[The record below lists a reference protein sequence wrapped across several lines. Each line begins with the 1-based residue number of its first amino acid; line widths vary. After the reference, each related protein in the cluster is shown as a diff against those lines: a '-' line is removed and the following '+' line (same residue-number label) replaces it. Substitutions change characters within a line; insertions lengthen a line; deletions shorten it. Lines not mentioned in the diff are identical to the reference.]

1 VGWGWSGGVL
11 SNRPQFPLFPAFY
24 QAGPGVGELPK
35 VFKKGERIMTVKF
48 ELLRPDD
55 LLNLQIEADNL
66 HLDTSQKQ
74 APALV
79 LDDPGQPGY
88 LIITFPPQTVV
99 EQAVYESSP
108 SEASNPQS
116 GEPYNQHPAPS
127 QPALPMQARIGGP
140 SHLVFRVPPGPD
152 VRIPYDTASLLDW
165 GNYELVVS
173 PLADVPPVPTPQE
186 RQNAP
191 GIKPPAALETSI
203 EMPYRLMISPNH
215 AVAWRNSLQAKSF
228 QGLTELWHTRMA
240 LKDESGRITE
250 LSRSQTAPLRAIWS
264 PDYNPNKFN
273 ADDPPVFGQPDLDW
287 GVLTPMTPNDRHQL
301 VILTSAF
308 HGFVK
313 DKNDFTTYEPQPFYA
328 EQFMLSPLGA
338 WLKSR
343 GEWDPP
349 VPFKPLW
356 MLARSASTAANKW
369 DSYLKDVSHLQPL
382 MIQNPRTPRRGAAG
396 KAAMD
401 ALMTSMPQAAENVTI
416 LRPGTGAAQQ
426 PQIFQL
432 AGSELSAV
440 LWPQL
445 WGITGAPLNLQE
457 WKHIA
462 TQGRDH
468 YVRIV
473 YEGYLYPFGH
483 RASLVKVT
491 ERKIRDVN
499 LPAGGTTPLAY
510 LVQHMYIVVRQPQ
523 RFYNTSEVK
532 SLMQHGGLEMPLT
545 SIRLTT
551 LVTPDIADPTGGS
564 HIPNTTYSFWV
575 RLGSGA
581 SPNDDFKFHA
591 IAEDIAGNRID
602 MTASLVFIISGEGHL
617 DQVIIGYNNS
627 GDERACL
634 VPAQKVTFAPAAAG
648 GANQNT
654 SLTTNR
660 LYFDT
665 QPGPDTKDYGGFL
678 PQLYMADV
686 KLPAVEA
693 MLGKPAETMIA
704 FYPPYL
710 SQDPNNTTG
719 LFAQIVK
726 ETASHVQTLDKLLSE
741 FSADQAG
748 GFATPDLS
756 ISGLTSQYGPLAGDL
771 AKAAQNI
778 FDPSDFFNDVKDAAK
793 LFGTLSLADLLA
805 PLTMGAGAPKIQF
818 DHKKL
823 ADPPPSLK
831 EQLTVTLDWTPEV
844 KDLNFG
850 IVTFHA
856 DRNGTKAKLEVHG
869 KVQKILEL
877 PPSGTPDPGQA
888 EMNGSLTDF
897 RIELLHVV
905 EVLFAKFAFNSVTG
919 KKLDVTV
926 DLDPDTPVR
935 FIEDLQFVD
944 DLRKAIPPGLFG
956 DGASLD
962 INVTRVKAGFSLGL
976 PPVGVGVFSLKDVTL
991 GAFIE
996 LPFLDG
1002 KPLFDFS
1009 FSSREHPFNLTVM
1022 IFGGGGFFH
1031 LQIDTLGVK
1040 MLEAALEFGASASID
1055 LGVASGGVH
1064 IMAGIY
1070 FSMQRKTINGQD
1082 VDAATLAGY
1091 LRMGGE
1097 LSVLGL
1103 ISVSLEFYLV
1113 FAYEFA
1119 KNAAYGRAT
1128 LTVKVEVLFFSTSVE
1143 ITVEKR
1149 FGGTAG
1155 DPSFLD
1161 GFTTPAVW
1169 NEYASAFA

>member
-1 VGWGWSGGVL
+1 MAL
-11 SNRPQFPLFPAFY
+11 
-24 QAGPGVGELPK
+24 
-35 VFKKGERIMTVKF
+35 KF

-66 HLDTSQKQ
+66 HLDTSQAQ

-79 LDDPGQPGY
+79 LDDPNQPGY
-88 LIITFPPQTVV
+88 LIITFPPQTVA
-99 EQAVYESSP
+99 EQAVFESSP
-108 SEASNPQS
+108 SEATNPES
-116 GEPYNQHPAPS
+116 GEPYNQDHPAPAP
-127 QPALPMQARIGGP
+127 PAQPMQARVGG
-140 SHLVFRVPPGPD
+140 SSRLVFRVPAGPD

-165 GNYELVVS
+165 DNYELVVS
-173 PLADVPPVPTPQE
+173 ALADVPPDPTPQE
-186 RQNAP
+186 SQNAP
-191 GIKPPAALETSI
+191 YIKAPGGLETSI

-215 AVAWRNSLQAKSF
+215 AVTWQNARQAKTF
-228 QGLTELWHTRMA
+228 AGLTELWHTRLA
-240 LKDESGRITE
+240 LKDDQGQVTE
-250 LSRSQTAPLRAIWS
+250 LSRLQPAPLRAIWS
-264 PDYNPNKFN
+264 PDYNPNKFS
-273 ADDPPVFGQPDLDW
+273 ADDSPKFGDPDPDW

-313 DKNDFTTYEPQPFYA
+313 DTDDHTSYAPLPFYA
-328 EQFMLSPLGA
+328 EQLMLSPLGA

-343 GEWDPP
+343 GDWDPP
-349 VPFKPLW
+349 VPFKPIWILNQ
-356 MLARSASTAANKW
+356 AANVGVSKW
-369 DSYLKDVSHLQPL
+369 DSYLKDVTHLQPL
-382 MIQNPRTPRRGAAG
+382 LQQQPGRRSRQAAG
-396 KAAMD
+396 NAAIETLVNSLPGM
-401 ALMTSMPQAAENVTI
+401 AAGNASGV
-416 LRPGTGAAQQ
+416 LRSGADAAQG
-426 PQIFQL
+426 PQIVQL
-432 AGSELSAV
+432 AGSQLNAV

-445 WGITGAPLNLQE
+445 LGITGAPLNLEE
-457 WKHIA
+457 WAHIA
-462 TQGRDH
+462 TMGRDH

-473 YEGYLYPFGH
+473 YQGHLYPFGH

-491 ERKIRDVN
+491 ERKIRDVP
-499 LPAGGTTPLAY
+499 LLTGGTTPLAY

-523 RFYNTSEVK
+523 RFYDTSEVK
-532 SLMQHGGLEMPLT
+532 GLMQHGGRELPLA

-551 LVTPDIADPTGGS
+551 LVTPDIAEPTGGS
-564 HIPNTTYSFWV
+564 HLPNTTYSFWV

-591 IAEDIAGNRID
+591 VAQDIAGNDID
-602 MTASLVFIISGEGHL
+602 MTASLVFVITGEGHL
-617 DQVIIGYNNS
+617 DQVISGYNGS
-627 GDERACL
+627 GEERACL
-634 VPAQKVTFAPAAAG
+634 VPAQAVTYAPAVAS

-654 SLTTNR
+654 NLTTNK

-665 QPGPDTKDYGGFL
+665 QPAPVDKEYGGFL
-678 PQLYMADV
+678 PQLYMANV

-693 MLGKPAETMIA
+693 MIGKPAETNIA
-704 FYPPYL
+704 FYAPYL

-748 GFATPDLS
+748 GFATPNLS

-771 AKAAQNI
+771 AKAAQDV

-869 KVQKILEL
+869 KVQKTLEL
-877 PPSGTPDPGQA
+877 PPSGTPDPGTA
-888 EMNGSLTDF
+888 EMNGALTDF

-905 EVLFAKFAFNSVTG
+905 EVLFARFAFNSVTG
-919 KKLDVTV
+919 QKLNVTV

-956 DGASLD
+956 DGPSLD
-962 INVTRVKAGFSLGL
+962 INATRVKAGFSLGL
-976 PPVGVGVFSLKDVTL
+976 PPIGVAVFSLKDVTL
-991 GAFIE
+991 GAYIE

-1070 FSMQRKTINGQD
+1070 FSMQRKTIDGQD

-1103 ISVSLEFYLV
+1103 ISVSLEFYLI

-1128 LTVKVEVLFFSTSVE
+1128 LTVKVEVLFFSTSVD

-1149 FGGTAG
+1149 FGGSGG
-1155 DPSFLD
+1155 DPTFLD
-1161 GFTTPAVW
+1161 EFTSSTIW
-1169 NEYASAFA
+1169 SDYAGAFA

>member
-1 VGWGWSGGVL
+1 
-11 SNRPQFPLFPAFY
+11 
-24 QAGPGVGELPK
+24 
-35 VFKKGERIMTVKF
+35 MTLKF

-55 LLNLQIEADNL
+55 LLNLQVEVDNL
-66 HLDTSQKQ
+66 LLDTSQEQ
-74 APALV
+74 DPALV
-79 LDDPGQPGY
+79 LDDPNQPGY
-88 LIITFPPQTVV
+88 LIVTFPAQTIA
-99 EQAVYESSP
+99 EQAVFESSP

-116 GEPYNQHPAPS
+116 GEPYNQDHPAPTP
-127 QPALPMQARIGGP
+127 PAQPMQARIGGA
-140 SHLVFRVPPGPD
+140 SRLVFRIPAGPE

-165 GNYELVVS
+165 SNYELVVS
-173 PLADVPPVPTPQE
+173 PLADVPPDPTPQE

-191 GIKPPAALETSI
+191 SIKVPARLETSI
-203 EMPYRLMISPNH
+203 EMPYRLVISPNH
-215 AVAWRNSLQAKSF
+215 AVVWQNNQQAKAY
-228 QGLTELWHTRMA
+228 QGLTELWHARLA
-240 LKDESGRITE
+240 LKDDQGQISE
-250 LSRSQTAPLRAIWS
+250 LSRSQPAPLRAIWS
-264 PDYNPNKFN
+264 PDYNPNKFS
-273 ADDPPVFGQPDLDW
+273 ADDPPVFGKPDLDW

-313 DKNDFTTYEPQPFYA
+313 DTNDHTTYIPQPFYA
-328 EQFMLSPLGA
+328 EQFMLSSLGA

-349 VPFKPLW
+349 VPFKPIWILTQP
-356 MLARSASTAANKW
+356 SSSGVSKW
-369 DSYLKDVSHLQPL
+369 DGFLKDVSHLQPI
-382 MIQNPRTPRRGAAG
+382 IQPIPRTRKRGAAG
-396 KAAMD
+396 NAAID
-401 ALMTSMPQAAENVTI
+401 ALMSSLPGGASENASI
-416 LRPGTGAAQQ
+416 LRSGSEAAHE
-426 PQIFQL
+426 PQIVQL

-445 WGITGAPLNLQE
+445 LGITGAPLNLQE
-457 WKHIA
+457 WRHIA

-491 ERKIRDVN
+491 ERKIRDVS
-499 LPAGGTTPLAY
+499 LATGGTTPLAY

-523 RFYNTSEVK
+523 RFYNTPEVK
-532 SLMQHGGLEMPLT
+532 SLMLHAGREMPLA

-551 LVTPDIADPTGGS
+551 LVTPDIADPSGAS

-581 SPNDDFKFHA
+581 SPNDDYKFHA
-591 IAEDIAGNRID
+591 IAEDLAGNHID
-602 MTASLVFIISGEGHL
+602 MTASLVFVITGEGHL
-617 DQVIIGYNNS
+617 DQVISGYNSS
-627 GDERACL
+627 GEERACL
-634 VPAQKVTFAPAAAG
+634 VPAQKVSYAPAAAG

-654 SLTTNR
+654 SLTTNK

-665 QPGPDTKDYGGFL
+665 QPGPNTKAYGGFL

-693 MLGKPAETMIA
+693 MIGKPAETKIA
-704 FYPPYL
+704 FYPGYL
-710 SQDPNNTTG
+710 SQDPNNTSG
-719 LFAQIVK
+719 MFAQI
-726 ETASHVQTLDKLLSE
+726 
-741 FSADQAG
+741 

-771 AKAAQNI
+771 AKAAQDI

-869 KVQKILEL
+869 KVQKIVEL

-888 EMNGSLTDF
+888 QMNGSLTDF

-905 EVLFAKFAFNSVTG
+905 EVLFAKFAFSSVTG

-944 DLRKAIPPGLFG
+944 ELRKAIPPGLFG

-962 INVTRVKAGFSLGL
+962 INLTRVKAGFSLGL
-976 PPVGVGVFSLKDVTL
+976 PPVGVGVFSLKDVVL

-1055 LGVASGGVH
+1055 LGVASGSVH

-1070 FSMQRKTINGQD
+1070 FSIQRKTINGQD
-1082 VDAATLAGY
+1082 VDAATLGGY

-1103 ISVSLEFYLV
+1103 ISVSLEFYLI

-1128 LTVKVEVLFFSTSVE
+1128 LTVKVEVLFFSTSVD

-1149 FGGTAG
+1149 FGGTSG
-1155 DPSFLD
+1155 DPTFLD
-1161 GFTTPAVW
+1161 GFSTPAVW
-1169 NEYASAFA
+1169 NEYAGAFA

>member
-1 VGWGWSGGVL
+1 M
-11 SNRPQFPLFPAFY
+11 AY
-24 QAGPGVGELPK
+24 
-35 VFKKGERIMTVKF
+35 KF

-74 APALV
+74 DPVLV
-79 LDDPGQPGY
+79 LDDPNQPGY
-88 LIITFPPQTVV
+88 LIITFPPQTVA

-108 SEASNPQS
+108 SEASNPQA
-116 GEPYNQHPAPS
+116 GELYNQDHPAPA
-127 QPALPMQARIGGP
+127 PPVLPMQARIGG
-140 SHLVFRVPPGPD
+140 SSRLVFRIQPGPN
-152 VRIPYDTASLLDW
+152 VRIPYDTESLLDW
-165 GNYELVVS
+165 DNYELAVS
-173 PLADVPPVPTPQE
+173 PLADVPPDPTPQE

-191 GIKPPAALETSI
+191 GIKAPARLETSI

-215 AVAWRNSLQAKSF
+215 AVTWQNSRQAKTF
-228 QGLTELWHTRMA
+228 QGLTELWHARLA
-240 LKDESGRITE
+240 LKDDQGQITE
-250 LSRSQTAPLRAIWS
+250 ISRQQPAPLRAIWS
-264 PDYNPNKFN
+264 PDYNPNKFS
-273 ADDPPVFGQPDLDW
+273 ADDLPKFGQPDLDW

-301 VILTSAF
+301 VVLTSAF

-313 DKNDFTTYEPQPFYA
+313 DKNDHTTYVPLPFFA
-328 EQFMLSPLGA
+328 EQLMLSPLGA

-349 VPFKPLW
+349 VPFKPIWILTPPSR
-356 MLARSASTAANKW
+356 AGVSKW
-369 DSYLKDVSHLQPL
+369 DSYLKDVTHLQPL
-382 MIQNPRTPRRGAAG
+382 ILQQPGRRTRGAAG
-396 KAAMD
+396 NAALE
-401 ALMTSMPQAAENVTI
+401 ALMGSLPRTAAENAAV
-416 LRPGTGAAQQ
+416 LQPGSEAAQG
-426 PQIFQL
+426 PQIVQL
-432 AGSELSAV
+432 AGTQLEAV

-445 WGITGAPLNLQE
+445 LGITGAPLNLQE
-457 WKHIA
+457 WAHIA
-462 TQGRDH
+462 TQSRDH

-491 ERKIRDVN
+491 ERKMRDVS
-499 LPAGGTTPLAY
+499 LPTGGTTPLAY

-523 RFYNTSEVK
+523 RFYNTPQVK
-532 SLMQHGGLEMPLT
+532 SLMMHGGREMPLS
-545 SIRLTT
+545 SIHLTT
-551 LVTPDIADPTGGS
+551 LVTPDIANPSGGS

-575 RLGSGA
+575 RLGNGA
-581 SPNDDFKFHA
+581 SLNDDFKFHA

-602 MTASLVFIISGEGHL
+602 MTASLVFVISGEGHL
-617 DQVIIGYNNS
+617 DQVISGYNNS
-627 GDERACL
+627 GEERACL
-634 VPAQKVTFAPAAAG
+634 VPAQAVTYSPG
-648 GANQNT
+648 VSSGANQNT
-654 SLTTNR
+654 SLTTNK
-660 LYFDT
+660 LYFET
-665 QPGPDTKDYGGFL
+665 QPGPDDKEYGGFL

-693 MLGKPAETMIA
+693 MIGKPAETMIA

-748 GFATPDLS
+748 GFATPNLS

-771 AKAAQNI
+771 AKAAQDV

-818 DHKKL
+818 DHQKL

-856 DRNGTKAKLEVHG
+856 DRNGTHAKLEVHG
-869 KVQKILEL
+869 KLQKIVEL
-877 PPSGTPDPGQA
+877 PPSGTPDLGHA

-905 EVLFAKFAFNSVTG
+905 EVLFAKFAFSSVTG
-919 KKLDVTV
+919 QKLNVTV
-926 DLDPDTPVR
+926 DLDADTPVR

-944 DLRKAIPPGLFG
+944 ELRKAIPPGLFG
-956 DGASLD
+956 DGPSLD
-962 INVTRVKAGFSLGL
+962 INATRVKAGFSLGL

-991 GAFIE
+991 AAYIE

-1070 FSMQRKTINGQD
+1070 FSMQRRTINGQD

-1103 ISVSLEFYLV
+1103 ISVSLEFYLI

-1128 LTVKVEVLFFSTSVE
+1128 LTVKVEVLFFSTSVD

-1149 FGGTAG
+1149 FGGTSG
-1155 DPSFLD
+1155 DPTFLD
-1161 GFTTPAVW
+1161 GFSTPAIW
-1169 NEYASAFA
+1169 TEYAGAFA

>member
-1 VGWGWSGGVL
+1 MAL
-11 SNRPQFPLFPAFY
+11 
-24 QAGPGVGELPK
+24 
-35 VFKKGERIMTVKF
+35 KF

-66 HLDTSQKQ
+66 RLDTSQKQ
-74 APALV
+74 DPALV
-79 LDDPGQPGY
+79 LDDPDQPGY
-88 LIITFPPQTVV
+88 LIVTFPPQTVA

-108 SEASNPQS
+108 SEASNPES
-116 GEPYNQHPAPS
+116 GKPYNNDHPAPA
-127 QPALPMQARIGGP
+127 PPTLPMQARVGG
-140 SHLVFRVPPGPD
+140 SSRLVFRIQPGSN
-152 VRIPYDTASLLDW
+152 VRIPYNTQSLLDW
-165 GNYELVVS
+165 ENYELAVS
-173 PLADVPPVPTPQE
+173 PLADVPPDPTPQE
-186 RQNAP
+186 RLNAP
-191 GIKPPAALETSI
+191 GIKAPTHLETSI

-215 AVAWRNSLQAKSF
+215 AVTWQNSPQAKTF
-228 QGLTELWHTRMA
+228 QGLTELWHARLA
-240 LKDESGRITE
+240 LKDDQGQITE
-250 LSRSQTAPLRAIWS
+250 ISRHQPAPLRAIWS
-264 PDYNPNKFN
+264 PDYNPNKFT
-273 ADDPPVFGQPDLDW
+273 ADDLPKFGEPDLDW

-313 DKNDFTTYEPQPFYA
+313 DKNDHTTYIPQPFFA
-328 EQFMLSPLGA
+328 EQLMLSPLGA

-349 VPFKPLW
+349 VPFKPIWVLTQPSK
-356 MLARSASTAANKW
+356 AGVNKW
-369 DSYLKDVSHLQPL
+369 DRYLKDVTHLQPL
-382 MIQNPRTPRRGAAG
+382 IKQVPGRRRRGAAEN
-396 KAAMD
+396 AALES
-401 ALMTSMPQAAENVTI
+401 LMGSLPGRAAENAEV
-416 LRPGTGAAQQ
+416 LQPGSDAPQE
-426 PQIFQL
+426 PQIVQL
-432 AGSELSAV
+432 AGTELGAV

-445 WGITGAPLNLQE
+445 LGITGSPLNLQE
-457 WKHIA
+457 WTHIA
-462 TQGRDH
+462 TQSRDH

-491 ERKIRDVN
+491 ERKIRDVS
-499 LPAGGTTPLAY
+499 LPTGGTTPLAY

-523 RFYNTSEVK
+523 RFYHTPQVK
-532 SLMQHGGLEMPLT
+532 SLMQHGGREMPLS

-551 LVTPDIADPTGGS
+551 RVTPDIADPTGGS
-564 HIPNTTYSFWV
+564 HILKTNYSFWV

-581 SPNDDFKFHA
+581 SPADDFKFHA

-602 MTASLVFIISGEGHL
+602 LTASLVFVIYGEDYL
-617 DQVIIGYNNS
+617 DKVIEGYNNS
-627 GDERACL
+627 GEERACL
-634 VPAQKVTFAPAAAG
+634 VPAQAVTYAPAVSS

-654 SLTTNR
+654 SLTTHK

-665 QPGPDTKDYGGFL
+665 QKGPDDKEYGGFL

-693 MLGKPAETMIA
+693 MIGKPAETLIA
-704 FYPPYL
+704 FYTPYL

-726 ETASHVQTLDKLLSE
+726 ETASHVQALDKLLSE
-741 FSADQAG
+741 FSANQAG

-771 AKAAQNI
+771 TKAAQDI

-818 DHKKL
+818 DHQKL

-856 DRNGTKAKLEVHG
+856 DRNGTHSKLEVHG
-869 KVQKILEL
+869 KLQKIVEL
-877 PPSGTPDPGQA
+877 PPSGTPDPGHA
-888 EMNGSLTDF
+888 EMKGSLTDF

-905 EVLFAKFAFNSVTG
+905 EVLFAKFAFSSVTG

-926 DLDPDTPVR
+926 DLDGDTPVR
-935 FIEDLQFVD
+935 FIDDLHFVD
-944 DLRKAIPPGLFG
+944 ELRKAIPPGLFG

-962 INVTRVKAGFSLGL
+962 INASRVKAGFSLAL
-976 PPVGVGVFSLKDVTL
+976 PPVAVGVFSLKDVTL
-991 GAFIE
+991 AAYIA

-1113 FAYEFA
+1113 FAYEVA

-1128 LTVKVEVLFFSTSVE
+1128 LTVKVEVLFFSTSVD

-1149 FGGTAG
+1149 FGGTSG
-1155 DPSFLD
+1155 DPTFLD

-1169 NEYASAFA
+1169 TEYAGAFA

>member
-1 VGWGWSGGVL
+1 
-11 SNRPQFPLFPAFY
+11 
-24 QAGPGVGELPK
+24 
-35 VFKKGERIMTVKF
+35 MTLKF

-55 LLNLQIEADNL
+55 LLNLQIEAYNL
-66 HLDTSQKQ
+66 HLDVSQKQ
-74 APALV
+74 HPALV
-79 LDDPGQPGY
+79 LEDPKLPAY
-88 LIITFPPQTVV
+88 LIVTFPLQTTA
-99 EQAVYESSP
+99 EQAVFESSP
-108 SEASNPQS
+108 SEGSNPQKD
-116 GEPYNQHPAPS
+116 EPYNKIHPAPT
-127 QPALPMQARIGGP
+127 PPTLPMQARIGG
-140 SHLVFRVPPGPD
+140 SSRLVFRIPPGPE

-165 GNYELVVS
+165 ESYELVVS
-173 PLADVPPVPTPQE
+173 PLADVPPEPTFQE

-191 GIKPPAALETSI
+191 GINPPAHLETAI
-203 EMPYRLMISPNH
+203 ELPYRLLISPNH
-215 AVAWRNSLQAKSF
+215 TVAWQNARRAKTIR
-228 QGLTELWHTRMA
+228 GVTEVWHARLA
-240 LKDESGRITE
+240 LKDENGQISE
-250 LSRSQTAPLRAIWS
+250 LSRRHPAPLRVIWS
-264 PDYNPNKFN
+264 PDYNPKKFV
-273 ADDPPVFGQPDLDW
+273 ADDPPQFGQPDVDW
-287 GVLTPMTPNDRHQL
+287 GALTPMTPSDRHEL

-308 HGFVK
+308 HGYVNDK
-313 DKNDFTTYEPQPFYA
+313 DDFTTYAPQPFYV
-328 EQFMLSPLGA
+328 EQLMLSPLGG

-343 GEWDPP
+343 GDWNPP
-349 VPFKPLW
+349 VPFRPLW
-356 MLARSASTAANKW
+356 LAAQPVNAGVAKW
-369 DSYLKDVSHLQPL
+369 NSYVKNFTHLQPL
-382 MIQNPRTPRRGAAG
+382 APHPQENRAKRAASSTAADAAIEALMASLPSPEAENTAIVHPGAA
-396 KAAMD
+396 
-401 ALMTSMPQAAENVTI
+401 AAE
-416 LRPGTGAAQQ
+416 G
-426 PQIFQL
+426 PQIVQL
-432 AGSELSAV
+432 VNSEISAV

-445 WGITGAPLNLQE
+445 LGITGDPLSLSE
-457 WKHIA
+457 WTHIA

-473 YEGYLYPFGH
+473 YEGHLYPFGH
-483 RASLVKVT
+483 HASLVKIT
-491 ERKIRDVN
+491 ERKIRDVPGP
-499 LPAGGTTPLAY
+499 LGATTPLAY
-510 LVQHMYIVVRQPQ
+510 LVQHMYIIVRQPLRNYGATQ
-523 RFYNTSEVK
+523 VEN
-532 SLMQHGGLEMPLT
+532 LMLHHGLEMPIK

-551 LVTPDIADPTGGS
+551 LVTPDIANPLGGS

-581 SPNDDFKFHA
+581 SPADDFKFHA
-591 IAEDIAGNRID
+591 VAEDLAGNQND
-602 MTASLVFIISGEGHL
+602 LTASLVFVLAGEGHL
-617 DQVIIGYNNS
+617 DLVVDGYNKS
-627 GDERACL
+627 GEERACL
-634 VPAQKVTFAPAAAG
+634 VPGQKVTYAAPAG
-648 GANQNT
+648 GGSNENT
-654 SLTTNR
+654 SLTTNKM
-660 LYFDT
+660 YFDT
-665 QPGPDTKDYGGFL
+665 QPGPDNKEYGGFL
-678 PQLYMADV
+678 PQLYMAEV

-693 MLGKPAETMIA
+693 MLGRPAETRIA
-704 FYPPYL
+704 FYEPYL
-710 SQDPNNTTG
+710 NQDANNTTG
-719 LFAQIVK
+719 LFAQVVK
-726 ETASHVQTLDKLLSE
+726 ETAPHVQAVAKLLSE

-748 GFATPDLS
+748 GFATPNLS
-756 ISGLTSQYGPLAGDL
+756 ISGLSSQLGPLAGNL
-771 AKAAQNI
+771 ANAAQDL

-793 LFGTLSLADLLA
+793 LFGTLSLADLLS

-823 ADPPPSLK
+823 AAPPPGLK
-831 EQLTVTLDWTPEV
+831 EQLIATLDWTPEV

-856 DRNGTKAKLEVHG
+856 NRNGAQAKLEVHG
-869 KVQKILEL
+869 KVQKTIEI
-877 PPSGTPDPGQA
+877 PPSGNPDPGLA

-905 EVLFAKFAFNSVTG
+905 EVLFKKFAFSSVTG
-919 KKLDVTV
+919 KKLNVSV

-944 DLRKAIPPGLFG
+944 ELRKSIPSGLFG
-956 DGASLD
+956 DGPSLD
-962 INVTRVKAGFSLGL
+962 INATRVKAGFSLGL

-991 GAFIE
+991 AAFIE

-1070 FSMQRKTINGQD
+1070 FSMQRKTIDGKD

-1103 ISVSLEFYLV
+1103 ISISLEFYLT

-1128 LTVKVEVLFFSTSVE
+1128 LTVKVEVLFFSTSVD

-1149 FGGTAG
+1149 FGGSSG
-1155 DPSFLD
+1155 DPTFLD
-1161 GFTTPAVW
+1161 GFDTPAVW
-1169 NEYASAFA
+1169 SDYAGAFA

>member
-1 VGWGWSGGVL
+1 
-11 SNRPQFPLFPAFY
+11 
-24 QAGPGVGELPK
+24 
-35 VFKKGERIMTVKF
+35 MTYKF

-55 LLNLQIEADNL
+55 LLNLQIEAENL
-66 HLDTSQKQ
+66 HLDTSQPQ

-79 LDDPGQPGY
+79 LDDPSQPGY
-88 LIITFPPQTVV
+88 LIVTFPPQTVV
-99 EQAVYESSP
+99 EQAVYEP
-108 SEASNPQS
+108 PTMT
-116 GEPYNQHPAPS
+116 PT
-127 QPALPMQARIGGP
+127 LPMQARIGG
-140 SHLVFRVPPGPD
+140 SSRLVFRIAAGPD
-152 VRIPYDTASLLDW
+152 VRIPYDVDSLLDW
-165 GNYELVVS
+165 SNYELVVS
-173 PLADVPPVPTPQE
+173 PLADVPPDPTPQE

-191 GIKPPAALETSI
+191 GIQAPTRLETSI
-203 EMPYRLMISPNH
+203 EMPYRLVISPNH
-215 AVAWRNSLQAKSF
+215 AVAWQNSQHAKSF
-228 QGLTELWHTRMA
+228 AGLTELWHARLA
-240 LKDESGRITE
+240 LKDNQGQISEI
-250 LSRSQTAPLRAIWS
+250 SRLQPAPLRAIWS
-264 PDYNPNKFN
+264 PDYNPNKFT
-273 ADDPPVFGQPDLDW
+273 ADDPPVFGQPDADW

-313 DKNDFTTYEPQPFYA
+313 DTNDHTTYEPLPFFA
-328 EQFMLSPLGA
+328 EQMMLSPLGA

-343 GEWDPP
+343 GNWEPP
-349 VPFKPLW
+349 VPFKPIWILTQPVTT
-356 MLARSASTAANKW
+356 RVSKW
-369 DSYLKDVSHLQPL
+369 DNYLKDVTHLQPL
-382 MIQNPRTPRRGAAG
+382 LVQQPGRRARKTAA
-396 KAAMD
+396 D
-401 ALMTSMPQAAENVTI
+401 ANIEALVNSLPGMTDGNTAI
-416 LRPGTGAAQQ
+416 LRPGSNVSPDAQ
-426 PQIFQL
+426 IVQL
-432 AGSELSAV
+432 AGSELNAV

-445 WGITGAPLNLQE
+445 IGITGAPLNLEE
-457 WKHIA
+457 WIHIA

-473 YEGYLYPFGH
+473 YEGHLYPFGH

-491 ERKIRDVN
+491 ERKIRDVS
-499 LPAGGTTPLAY
+499 LPGGGTTPLAY
-510 LVQHMYIVVRQPQ
+510 LVQHMYIIVRQPQ
-523 RFYNTSEVK
+523 RFYNTPEVQG
-532 SLMQHGGLEMPLT
+532 LMVHNGREMPLT

-551 LVTPDIADPTGGS
+551 VVTPDIANPTGPS

-575 RLGSGA
+575 RLGSGV
-581 SPNDDFKFHA
+581 SPNDDFNFHA

-602 MTASLVFIISGEGHL
+602 MTTSLVFVISGEGHL
-617 DQVIIGYNNS
+617 DQVISGYNGS
-627 GDERACL
+627 GEERACL
-634 VPAQKVTFAPAAAG
+634 VPAQAVTYAPAVAS

-654 SLTTNR
+654 NLTTNK

-665 QPGPDTKDYGGFL
+665 QPGPDTKEYGGFL

-693 MLGKPAETMIA
+693 LIGVPAETKIA
-704 FYPPYL
+704 FYPAYL
-710 SQDPNNTTG
+710 GQDPNNATG

-748 GFATPDLS
+748 GFATPNLS

-771 AKAAQNI
+771 AKAAQDV

-793 LFGTLSLADLLA
+793 LFGTLSLTDLLA
-805 PLTMGAGAPKIQF
+805 PLTMGTGAPKIQF

-869 KVQKILEL
+869 KVQKIVEL
-877 PPSGTPDPGQA
+877 PPSGTPDAGQA

-905 EVLFAKFAFNSVTG
+905 EVLFAKFAFSSVTG
-919 KKLDVTV
+919 KKLNVTV

-935 FIEDLQFVD
+935 FIDDLQFVD

-956 DGASLD
+956 DGPSLD
-962 INVTRVKAGFSLGL
+962 INATRVKAGFSLGL
-976 PPVGVGVFSLKDVTL
+976 PPVSVAVFSLKDVTL
-991 GAFIE
+991 AAFIE

-1103 ISVSLEFYLV
+1103 ISVSLEFYLI

-1128 LTVKVEVLFFSTSVE
+1128 LTVKVEVLFFSTSVD

-1149 FGGTAG
+1149 FGGSGG
-1155 DPSFLD
+1155 DPTFLD
-1161 GFTTPAVW
+1161 EFTSPSIW
-1169 NEYASAFA
+1169 GDYAGAFA